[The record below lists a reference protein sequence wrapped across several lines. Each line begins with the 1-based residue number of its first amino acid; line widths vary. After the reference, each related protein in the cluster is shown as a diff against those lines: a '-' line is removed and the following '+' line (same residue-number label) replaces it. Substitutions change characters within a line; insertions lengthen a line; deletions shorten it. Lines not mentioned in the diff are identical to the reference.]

1 MTIVVVY
8 AVVIQAFLYSA
19 MSETNLTVLGELR
32 DQLSPVLTSDASI
45 SISTSIRSLYT
56 SESSEDGRDISIS
69 ISIRLSKP
77 CVLHAYAYAY
87 VAVISSED
95 RFRISISVSTRLLA
109 NQ

>member
-45 SISTSIRSLYT
+45 SISTSIRSLYA
-56 SESSEDGRDISIS
+56 SEDGRDLSIS
-69 ISIRLSKP
+69 TSIRISKP
-77 CVLHAYAYAY
+77 CVQHA
-87 VAVISSED
+87 
-95 RFRISISVSTRLLA
+95 
-109 NQ
+109 

>member
-1 MTIVVVY
+1 MTIVEVY

-19 MSETNLTVLGELR
+19 MNETNLTVLGELR

-45 SISTSIRSLYT
+45 SISTSIRSLYA

-69 ISIRLSKP
+69 IRISKP